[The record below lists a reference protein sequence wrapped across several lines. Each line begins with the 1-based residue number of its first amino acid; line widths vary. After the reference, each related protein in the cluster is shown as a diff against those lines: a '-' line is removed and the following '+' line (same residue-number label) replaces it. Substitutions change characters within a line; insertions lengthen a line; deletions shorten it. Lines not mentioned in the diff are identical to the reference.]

1 MRPKQGPG
9 AAGAR
14 PLSRHTT
21 RVPSRVEC
29 GRPGVFWGGSKFPPG
44 GSLFTLPCP
53 YLPRAPHRFF
63 PVCPYFL
70 FPGSPYINF
79 PPYFLYL
86 PPFFPIYIK
95 FSPGEALFTAW
106 PEGGVR
112 PADPAPL
119 SAPSE
124 RS

>member
-1 MRPKQGPG
+1 MRPKQGRG

-21 RVPSRVEC
+21 RVPSRV
-29 GRPGVFWGGSKFPPG
+29 GRGGSGFLGVKIFPG

-53 YLPRAPHRFF
+53 HLPRAPHRFF

-70 FPGSPYINF
+70 PPGSPYINF
-79 PPYFLYL
+79 PPKFSLFT
-86 PPFFPIYIK
+86 PIFSIYIK

-119 SAPSE
+119 SAPSG